1 MSRPLAE
8 LAIVFF
14 KLGATSFG
22 GPAAH
27 IALMEDEVVRR
38 QKWLDHDEFLD
49 LLGATNLI
57 PGPNST
63 EMALHIGRVRCGWK
77 GLIVAGV
84 ASIAPAF
91 ACVLALSYVYVRY
104 GTRPEISLVLDGVKP
119 VMLAIVLQALVR
131 LGRVALARPRAW
143 VFGMAAFGLALAFSG
158 QDVWILL
165 GAGIV
170 SLLAE
175 RLTGSR
181 PRDLPRLSLLALGA
195 PAAVGVV
202 AGPVTSGG
210 LFLVFF
216 KIGATLFGSGYVL
229 LSFLRTDLVLRL
241 GWLSEGQLLDA
252 VAVGQ
257 VTPGPLFTSATF
269 VGYLLAGFPGAV
281 AATVGIFLPAFL
293 LVALSGPLVERL
305 RRSSDVRAFLDG
317 VNASAVALM
326 AVVTLELFQAAA
338 ADRIRLLVFV
348 ASTATLLLTKINS
361 AWLILA
367 GGLIG
372 LVRSVA

>member
-131 LGRVALARPRAW
+131 LGRVALTRPRAW
-143 VFGMAAFGLALAFSG
+143 VFGMVAFGLALAFSG

-175 RLTGSR
+175 CLTGSR

-210 LFLVFF
+210 LFLIFF

-305 RRSSDVRAFLDG
+305 RRSSDARAFLDG